1 MTFYEISI
9 LIAVLGILA
18 AVVAF
23 FWGTS
28 YSTKDFVIRDNR
40 ISNVWKDFWIGIILL
55 AIALIFP
62 AFGAG
67 KYLLSQI
74 VLFFIWAAVV
84 TQWNLIFGIA
94 GIFTLGHM
102 AVFAIGGYIT
112 AMVALYMGWNL
123 WAALPV
129 GALASV
135 VFSFLL
141 GATIIRL
148 RGPYIAIMTLAI
160 AIVIQKLIVSDV
172 ACFVTKDLICY
183 NFTGGAKG
191 LFNYGNFGFKEWLGF
206 KGRIYGE
213 YYLALILLVLS
224 TLFALFVIYS
234 PLGSTFRS
242 IRDNEIA
249 AGSRG
254 VNRIKYQLIVFT
266 VSGIFTGLAG
276 GVFAGLQ
283 TTMGPNILSL
293 SLLLF
298 LLSMIVVG
306 GRGTNWGPLIGA
318 AALMLADTVL
328 RDFGELRVAGLS
340 LIILLAMIFLPNGIV
355 GLISNIFYWSPD
367 KKEMEKRISIKDFIK
382 SDRSQYLKRGKW
394 IKKFGDENE

>member
-1 MTFYEISI
+1 MSISQISI
-9 LIAVLGILA
+9 LIAVLGILVA
-18 AVVAF
+18 AIAF

-28 YSTKDFVIRDNR
+28 YNTKEFIKIDNR
-40 ISNVWKDFWIGIILL
+40 KSNVWKDFWIGIILL
-55 AIALIFP
+55 ALALIFP

-67 KYLLSQI
+67 KYMLSQI

-102 AVFAIGGYIT
+102 AVFAVGGYIT
-112 AMVALYMGWNL
+112 SMIALYMGWNL

-129 GALASV
+129 GALAAV

-172 ACFVTKDLICY
+172 DCFVTKDLICY

-191 LFNYGNFGFKEWLGF
+191 LFGYGNFGFKELLGY
-206 KGRIYGE
+206 KGKIYGE
-213 YYLALILLVLS
+213 YYLSLALLVLS
-224 TLFALFVIYS
+224 TMFALFVIYS

-283 TTMGPNILSL
+283 TTMGPNVLSL

-318 AALMLADTVL
+318 ASLMLADTIL
-328 RDFGELRVAGLS
+328 RDFGQLRVAGLS
-340 LIILLAMIFLPNGIV
+340 LIILFAMIFLPNGLI
-355 GLISNIFYWSPD
+355 GLLSNIFNWSPN
-367 KKEMEKRISIKDFIK
+367 KKENNDRVSIKDFIK

-394 IKKFGDENE
+394 IKKFGNDNE